1 MRIGIAR
8 DLARRIGKIIEH
20 LYKDSGEITPE
31 NLREALRT
39 RSIGFES
46 RVVFW
51 VPAQLESL
59 AESPG
64 WFLVDIVVD
73 DILICF
79 RKKPDPLEL
88 RLYQSYMHY
97 SETLVTISICATDQG
112 PYRLFEFISES
123 DFCRMIPK
131 ER

>member
-20 LYKDSGEITPE
+20 LYEDSGEITPE

-59 AESPG
+59 EEWSG

-88 RLYQSYMHY
+88 RLYQTYMHY
-97 SETLVTISICATDQG
+97 TETLIAICICATDRE
-112 PYRLFEFISES
+112 PYRLFEYISES
-123 DFCRMIPK
+123 DFCRTIPRK
-131 ER
+131 R